1 MEEKKYAVLIDSENI
16 SAKYISTILDEMTR
30 YGVVTYKRIY
40 GDWTSPQSASWK
52 NVLFKYSLTPIQQF
66 NIVSG
71 KNTTDSALIIDA
83 MDILYTNNVDGF
95 CIVSSDSDFTRLV
108 SRLKESAMEVIGMG
122 ESKTPRSFKVAC
134 TIFTALD
141 LLLDQSTD
149 MNSNYKSDSND
160 LTKTI
165 YSTGSSSDNNST
177 NSLNIIEKISFD
189 SIENSIIEI
198 VTENNNKG
206 RVTELGEIGNRLQK
220 KYPDFDVRTYGYSSL
235 STFMQEIKAVEL
247 RRRNNNTVTIHL
259 INNKSFRD
267 KIVNFI
273 IEIVS
278 EYGDNGIDL
287 GLLGTKIHNKYP
299 NFKGKEFG
307 YSTLSKF
314 ISSIPNLTIVAFDS
328 TRNYVYINNRKK

>member
-1 MEEKKYAVLIDSENI
+1 MDEKKYAVLIDSENI
-16 SAKYISTILDEMTR
+16 SAKYIGIILDEMTR

-52 NVLFKYSLTPIQQF
+52 SVLFKYSLTPIQQF

-71 KNTTDSALIIDA
+71 KNSTDSALIIDA

-134 TIFTALD
+134 SIFTALD
-141 LLLDQSTD
+141 LLLDENTD
-149 MNSNYKSDSND
+149 INQNYKNYSIDSVKNSSIENTVPNNT
-160 LTKTI
+160 L
-165 YSTGSSSDNNST
+165 YS
-177 NSLNIIEKISFD
+177 IEKISLD
-189 SIENSIIEI
+189 IIENSVIEI

-206 RVTELGEIGNRLQK
+206 RTTELGEIGNRLQK
-220 KYPDFDVRTYGYSSL
+220 KYPDFDVRSYGYSSL
-235 STFMQEIKAVEL
+235 STFMQEIKSVEL
-247 RRRNNNTVTIHL
+247 RRLNNNTVTIRL
-259 INNKSFRD
+259 INNKSFKE
-267 KIVNFI
+267 KIINFI
-273 IEIVS
+273 IAIVS
-278 EYGDNGIDL
+278 EYGNEGIDL

-328 TRNYVYINNRKK
+328 TRNYVYINNKYRRKE